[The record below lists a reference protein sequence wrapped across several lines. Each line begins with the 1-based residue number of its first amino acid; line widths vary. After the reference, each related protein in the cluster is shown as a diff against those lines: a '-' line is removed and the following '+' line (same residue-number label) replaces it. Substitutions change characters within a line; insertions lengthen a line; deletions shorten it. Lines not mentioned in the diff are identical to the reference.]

1 MDCPEQ
7 GIAER
12 RTGGLSLKGATV
24 AATRNTRA
32 GSHALRARREFA
44 TSMSDGAVTIA
55 ELTALH

>member
-12 RTGGLSLKGATV
+12 RSGELSPQ
-24 AATRNTRA
+24 
-32 GSHALRARREFA
+32 GSHALHARREFA
-44 TSMSDGAVTIA
+44 TGMSDGAVTIA